1 MSSFG
6 RSGDSTALGVV
17 FQLASVC
24 RLVTFLIPLERRG
37 QKGRVIASS
46 VPSHPGASVL
56 DICDSFLLI
65 VSNLIVKWPD
75 RI

>member
-17 FQLASVC
+17 FQLASV

-65 VSNLIVKWPD
+65 VSNLIVKW
-75 RI
+75 RSS

>member
-17 FQLASVC
+17 FQLASV

-56 DICDSFLLI
+56 DIRDSFLLI

>member
-17 FQLASVC
+17 FQLASV

-56 DICDSFLLI
+56 DVCDSFLLI